1 MAFLLSPLR
10 FLPLEPAQLSLA
22 TVLKCGQTFLWRK
35 SVARATLPAG
45 QAVEKDA
52 QLLHEWSYGHRDRTI
67 VLRQDGE
74 RLSHK
79 GLLVG
84 GKGLR
89 ECSLDRAAN
98 GLHYRALFPPS
109 FANAYAEDLER
120 DTTLAFLRKYFV
132 LDLSL
137 PEMYAFWAARDKN
150 FAAKTANGTRYGGIR
165 ILRQPTWEC
174 LIEFI
179 CSSNNHISRIEGM
192 LRRISRLY
200 GKKLPS
206 AALLD
211 PQYTETEE
219 DEIFAFPRPS
229 DLLGEAVTSSLRA
242 AGFGYRDAY
251 VTKTAALVCE
261 LAKEDGELE
270 PEAWLERLS
279 TKTEAE
285 AREGLLE
292 FAGVGPKVADCI
304 LLFGCGFG
312 EVVPVDTHVYQ
323 IAVRDYGM
331 KGSRD
336 ATVNK
341 AMYAKVT
348 EKLRT
353 VWGDKAG
360 WAHQVDCSSLL
371 YRNLVLKQTCRF
383 CLQRTSGHSQTLR
396 TPYS

>member
-1 MAFLLSPLR
+1 MTFLLSPLR

-45 QAVEKDA
+45 QASAHGAPV
-52 QLLHEWSYGHRDRTI
+52 LHEWSYGHRDRTI

-74 RLSHK
+74 
-79 GLLVG
+79 
-84 GKGLR
+84 
-89 ECSLDRAAN
+89 CDRPTKVSVAKANSQPEMPAN

-109 FANAYAEDLER
+109 FVDAHAEDIDR

-137 PEMYAFWAARDKN
+137 PELYAFWAARDKN
-150 FAAKTANGTRYGGIR
+150 FAAKTANGTRFGGIR

-200 GKKLPS
+200 GTKLPS

-211 PQYTETEE
+211 DTYTETEE
-219 DEIFAFPRPS
+219 DEIFAFPTPS
-229 DLLGEAVTSSLRA
+229 DLLGDEVTASLRA

-261 LAKEDGELE
+261 LAKEADPTMN
-270 PEAWLERLS
+270 PETWLEGLS

-285 AREGLLE
+285 AREGLLQ

-341 AMYAKVT
+341 AMYAKVN
-348 EKLRT
+348 EKLRA

-360 WAHQVDCSSLL
+360 WAHQVSECLSCSGFRLIMSL
-371 YRNLVLKQTCRF
+371 
-383 CLQRTSGHSQTLR
+383 
-396 TPYS
+396 